1 MFVAGLILHAKEISH
16 WTSEIFLCVLCMYK
30 LINNLKL
37 FFLIIIPFILIVKT
51 VNAEF
56 CSIREASLH
65 PRLEGGEQ
73 SSIVNLTQKE
83 KQWLEQHPVIRLA
96 SNSYWP
102 PLEYMG
108 KDGSHQ
114 GIAADFIALIEKK
127 LAIRFVRSPVQ
138 LWSESIQDIQDRRL
152 DVLSMAMETS
162 ARREFARFTHPYI
175 SNAMVIVT
183 RDSVSYV
190 SGIQG
195 LIGKTVAVVEGF
207 ASFDTLT
214 EEHPGI
220 FIKPYPNVEKALSA
234 VTNGDAF
241 AFVGNIITV
250 GYIIQEK
257 SLSHLRVSGDTP
269 YRFELGIGV
278 RNDWPELVSILD
290 KALDSITVR
299 ERAEIFS
306 RWVYVDIGHG
316 IYWTIV
322 LWAFGIL
329 GSFTLII
336 LYWNYQLNR
345 KVKQRTALL
354 EHQALHDVLTGLP
367 NRMAMHSQ
375 LEQQIHTAER
385 EKGSLFAVLFID
397 LDEFKKVNDTL
408 GHAMGDELLLAVA
421 DRLRKTLRRSDFISR
436 FGGDEFVVITQIVRQ
451 KSALETV
458 CLHMLEVMQ
467 KEYRLSR
474 QTVTIHM
481 SIGAACYAE
490 NGATAEALLRHADTA
505 MYAAKKQGR
514 NCFIF
519 YSKEVEPSV
528 ERRLGKSGDEEPIEY
543 VHSSLNTVPEKS

>member
-1 MFVAGLILHAKEISH
+1 
-16 WTSEIFLCVLCMYK
+16 MYK

-37 FFLIIIPFILIVKT
+37 FFLIIISFILIVKT

-56 CSIREASLH
+56 CSVQEASLH
-65 PRLEGGEQ
+65 PRLEGGAQ
-73 SSIVNLTQKE
+73 RSMVYLTQKE

-108 KDGSHQ
+108 KDGSYQ

-127 LAIRFVRSPVQ
+127 LAIRFVRSPDQ
-138 LWSESIQDIQDRRL
+138 LWNDSIQDIRERRL

-162 ARREFARFTHPYI
+162 ARQEFARFTRPYI

-207 ASFDTLT
+207 ASFDTLSA
-214 EEHPGI
+214 EHPGI
-220 FIKPYPNVEKALSA
+220 LIKPYPNVEKALSA
-234 VTNGDAF
+234 VTNGDTF

-278 RNDWPELVSILD
+278 RSDWPELVSILD

-316 IYWTIV
+316 IYWKIV

-367 NRMAMHSQ
+367 NRMAMHSR
-375 LEQQIHTAER
+375 LEQQIYTAER

-397 LDEFKKVNDTL
+397 LDDFKKVNDTL
-408 GHAMGDELLLAVA
+408 GHAVGDELLLAVA

-451 KSALETV
+451 KSSLETV
-458 CLHMLEVMQ
+458 CRHMLEVMQ
-467 KEYRLSR
+467 KAYCLRG

-514 NCFIF
+514 NRFIF
-519 YSKEVEPSV
+519 YSKEVEPSA
-528 ERRLGKSGDEEPIEY
+528 ERRMEKSAEGTSVEY
-543 VHSSLNTVPEKS
+543 EHSLLKTVPEKS